1 MKTTGLIETALSL
14 PLEERVILIDSL
26 IESLNHID
34 ADSAREWKLV
44 ANRRLKEL
52 EESVVKG
59 RSAEDVVR
67 VIRASVK

>member
-1 MKTTGLIETALSL
+1 MKTTELIETALSL

-26 IESLNHID
+26 IASLNHID

-44 ANRRLKEL
+44 TNQRLKEL

-67 VIRASVK
+67 VIRASIK